1 MPNELRFILLIGS
14 ILYLFVIFFLLKKG
28 KLNVQYSIIW
38 LGLAFVFILFSA
50 VPHIVY
56 ILRDILSIE
65 VPVNLVF
72 TMLFGFVLLLLL
84 SLSIIVTGFANK
96 IKRLTQTQALLEKR
110 IRELEHPTTSDLQET
125 NLPKQ

>member
-1 MPNELRFILLIGS
+1 MPNELRLILLIGS
-14 ILYLFVIFFLLKKG
+14 VLYLFVIFFLLKKG

-38 LGLAFVFILFSA
+38 LGLAFAFILFSS
-50 VPHIVY
+50 VPQVIY
-56 ILRDILSIE
+56 ILRDIFSIE

-72 TMLFGFVLLLLL
+72 TMLFGFIILLLL

-110 IRELEHPTTSDLQET
+110 VRELEQQVDANTADTSQ
-125 NLPKQ
+125 PKQ